1 MRRGPIGEAAFA
13 DRVAA
18 SHRSPPLV
26 ASQYRDAFTHWKDR
40 AMQRASA
47 QFQLVDESQRT
58 LHTRIANHVREA
70 IVRGELRPGERLRTE
85 EIARQFGISRI
96 PVREA
101 LHSLVAEGFV
111 TLSPQRGAFVAD
123 LAVEDI
129 EEIYLLRCLLE
140 PVAARLAVANLTP
153 ELIERL
159 VAIVEEMEAA
169 EDDQSRWMDLD
180 RSFHLTLYAA
190 SGRPRLYR
198 TIAQLRAN
206 SERYTAIYIR
216 SPQYLP
222 GARARHRELLEAYLL
237 ADAALAE
244 QRTHQ
249 HLKEIERFFIA
260 ELRNCLQGETD
271 QSAPAGGSTEPVR
284 SASPA

>member
-1 MRRGPIGEAAFA
+1 
-13 DRVAA
+13 
-18 SHRSPPLV
+18 
-26 ASQYRDAFTHWKDR
+26 
-40 AMQRASA
+40 MQRASD
-47 QFQLVDESQRT
+47 QFQLVDETQRT
-58 LHTRIANHVREA
+58 LHARIAAHVREA
-70 IVRGELRPGERLRTE
+70 IVRGELRPGERLKTE

-123 LAVEDI
+123 LSVEDI

-153 ELIERL
+153 ELVERL
-159 VAIVEEMEAA
+159 VTIVEEMETS
-169 EDDQSRWMDLD
+169 EDDQPRWMDLD

-198 TIAQLRAN
+198 TITQLRAN

-222 GARARHRELLEAYLL
+222 GARTRHRELLDAYLL

-244 QRTHQ
+244 QRTYQ
-249 HLKEIERFFIA
+249 HLKEIEQFFIV
-260 ELRNCLQGETD
+260 ELRSRIQDEAD
-271 QSAPAGGSTEPVR
+271 RSAPAGESNERVR

>member
-1 MRRGPIGEAAFA
+1 
-13 DRVAA
+13 
-18 SHRSPPLV
+18 
-26 ASQYRDAFTHWKDR
+26 
-40 AMQRASA
+40 MQRGSD
-47 QFQLVDESQRT
+47 QFQLFEETQRT
-58 LHTRIANHVREA
+58 LHARIVTHVREA
-70 IVRGELRPGERLRTE
+70 IVRGELRPGERLKTE

-123 LAVEDI
+123 LTVEDI

-153 ELIERL
+153 ELVERL
-159 VAIVEEMEAA
+159 VEIVEEMEASEGDRA
-169 EDDQSRWMDLD
+169 RWMDLD

-198 TIAQLRAN
+198 IISQLRAN
-206 SERYTAIYIR
+206 SERYTAIYIA
-216 SPQYLP
+216 SPQYLH
-222 GARARHRELLEAYLL
+222 GARTRHRELLEAYLR
-237 ADAALAE
+237 ADAELAE

-249 HLKEIERFFIA
+249 HLQEIERFFIA
-260 ELRNCLQGETD
+260 ELRGRLQSESD
-271 QSAPAGGSTEPVR
+271 RPAPTAGSNDHV
-284 SASPA
+284 ASV

>member
-1 MRRGPIGEAAFA
+1 
-13 DRVAA
+13 
-18 SHRSPPLV
+18 
-26 ASQYRDAFTHWKDR
+26 
-40 AMQRASA
+40 MQRARD
-47 QFQLVDESQRT
+47 QFQLVEEAQRT
-58 LHTRIANHVREA
+58 LHARIATNVREA
-70 IVRGELRPGERLRTE
+70 IVRGELRPGERLKTE

-123 LAVEDI
+123 LSVEDI

-153 ELIERL
+153 ELVERL
-159 VAIVEEMEAA
+159 VKIVEEMESS
-169 EDDQSRWMDLD
+169 EGDQTRWMDLD

-198 TIAQLRAN
+198 IIAQLRAN
-206 SERYTAIYIR
+206 SERYTAIYIA
-216 SPQYLP
+216 SPEYLP
-222 GARARHRELLEAYLL
+222 GARTRHRELLEAYLR
-237 ADAALAE
+237 ADADLAE

-249 HLKEIERFFIA
+249 HLQEIERFFIA
-260 ELRNCLQGETD
+260 ELRGRLQGESD
-271 QSAPAGGSTEPVR
+271 QPAPAAGPNDRVAPV
-284 SASPA
+284 